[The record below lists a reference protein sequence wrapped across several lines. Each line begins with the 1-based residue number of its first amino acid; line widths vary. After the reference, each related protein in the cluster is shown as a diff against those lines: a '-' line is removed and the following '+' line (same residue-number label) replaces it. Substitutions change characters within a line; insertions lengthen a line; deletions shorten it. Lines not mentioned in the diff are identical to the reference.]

1 MTAETA
7 RLSGLTRGRIPEK
20 GRGERRSR
28 IGRKGIGVGG
38 EQEQME
44 SEKKTLEGK
53 KRHNTENMH
62 GKGNPQ
68 RLKIL
73 RRTGLSGLGLRRAAK
88 EERGG
93 GKGEVILYSY

>member
-28 IGRKGIGVGG
+28 IGRKGIGGGG

-53 KRHNTENMH
+53 KRHNAENMH

-73 RRTGLSGLGLRRAAK
+73 RRTGLPGLGLRRVAK

-93 GKGEVILYSY
+93 GKGEVSLYSY